1 MLRIEPTGHH
11 AAGNTTVLLNAHY
24 DSTLGSPGKVERFQ
38 GLLPTCGAF
47 MTLGYG
53 C

>member
-24 DSTLGSPGKVERFQ
+24 DSTLGSPGKVEQFQ
-38 GLLPTCGAF
+38 GLLTNLDAF
-47 MTLGYG
+47 MTLAYG